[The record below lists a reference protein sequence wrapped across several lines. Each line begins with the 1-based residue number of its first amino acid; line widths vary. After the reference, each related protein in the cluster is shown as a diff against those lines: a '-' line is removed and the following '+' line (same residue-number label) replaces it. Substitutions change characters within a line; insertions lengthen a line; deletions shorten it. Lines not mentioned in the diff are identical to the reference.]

1 MSMDRPEI
9 EALLPFLA
17 NETLVGAERETVE
30 TAVAGD
36 PQLAAELAA
45 LRAIRQQMQT
55 EEMEASPGELG
66 LARLMRDIDREAA
79 PIPVPEASNDTMVP
93 VTRLRLWQ
101 VAAAALLAVGVG
113 QAVLTTGGRDDLV
126 TEPVAA
132 APSMAAETLAD
143 DAGDFELAAG
153 RAASPAPAAF
163 RVIFAP
169 DTPEVEMRA
178 TLLDAG
184 VEIVAGPSAIGFY
197 DLALLDGEDGRAQAL
212 EVLQAAGPM
221 IEIFEE
227 LQN

>member
-1 MSMDRPEI
+1 MSMDRQDI

-17 NETLVGAERETVE
+17 NETLEGAEREAVE

-36 PQLAAELAA
+36 PQLASELAA
-45 LRAIRQQMQT
+45 LRAIRHQMQA
-55 EEMEASPGELG
+55 EEMDASPGELG

-79 PIPVPEASNDTMVP
+79 PIPVPEASNDNVVP

-113 QAVLTTGGRDDLV
+113 QAVLTTDTRNELGTTD
-126 TEPVAA
+126 TI
-132 APSMAAETLAD
+132 AESASPE
-143 DAGDFELAAG
+143 ARAFELAAG
-153 RAASPAPAAF
+153 DAAGPAPAAF

-169 DTPEVEMRA
+169 DTPELELR
-178 TLLDAG
+178 TILLDAG
-184 VEIVAGPSAIGFY
+184 LEIVAGPSAIGFY

-212 EVLQAAGPM
+212 EVLEAAGAA
-221 IEIFEE
+221 IETLED